1 MHTTSSLG
9 CATTPPTPTTP
20 IASSAPASPRAPIN
34 YRRASARSSTYFPL
48 TQTQKVSF
56 FEEVLLNSDVIIYDL
71 NDCDLKEAEFVISTL
86 KIHPFKEDK
95 ILICI
100 SNVMTWAS
108 TPPKEKK

>member
-1 MHTTSSLG
+1 M
-9 CATTPPTPTTP
+9 PPTPTTP
-20 IASSAPASPRAPIN
+20 IASSAPASPHDLIKYHRAFA
-34 YRRASARSSTYFPL
+34 RASMYFPL

-86 KIHPFKEDK
+86 KIHPFKEEK
-95 ILICI
+95 VLICV
-100 SNVMTWAS
+100 SNVMTWAN